1 MLTMNKIEE
10 EITTKEDQAKC
21 VEEALEI
28 RKQEENE
35 QVIKMIKEEELE
47 SVAKVV

>member
-10 EITTKEDQAKC
+10 EITTKEDQARC

-28 RKQEENE
+28 RK
-35 QVIKMIKEEELE
+35 
-47 SVAKVV
+47 

>member
-1 MLTMNKIEE
+1 MNKIEE

-28 RKQEENE
+28 RK
-35 QVIKMIKEEELE
+35 
-47 SVAKVV
+47 